1 MVESYRAFCSDSYV
15 NQKLSLKLD
24 LPRGRETVLA
34 LFERLRRE
42 YAQMTQ
48 LRRLGDELEL
58 ESPPGSGPQRWVS
71 IRSSS
76 VRSGVVN
83 PAELSQSYG
92 LHRSLL
98 ELTPYYLSISPLD
111 VEYLELLY
119 GFDLAASGNHDAVV
133 AEALFDGS
141 PLASLLE
148 LGDAEPADCQPLFG
162 MRFKGY
168 DSGADVEAFFEVKTR
183 PQPVRSFIESDREPL
198 SVYLMLRRHGPFAEL
213 EHLAEAHDALRV
225 LGERL
230 VHERVVPTLL
240 APLHGALG
248 SQGV

>member
-24 LPRGRETVLA
+24 LPRGRETVLS

-42 YAQMTQ
+42 YPAMTQ
-48 LRRLGDELEL
+48 LRRVGEELEL
-58 ESPPGSGPQRWVS
+58 ESPAGTTPQRWVS

-83 PAELSQSYG
+83 PPELRQGYG
-92 LHRSLL
+92 LHRTLL

-119 GFDLAASGNHDAVV
+119 GFDLTASGNHDAVV

-148 LGDAEPADCQPLFG
+148 LSDAEPADCQPLFG
-162 MRFKGY
+162 LRFKGY
-168 DSGADVEAFFEVKTR
+168 DRGADVEAFFEVKTR
-183 PQPVRSFIESDREPL
+183 PQPVRSFIENDREPL

-213 EHLAEAHDALRV
+213 EQLAEAHDALRM

-240 APLHGALG
+240 APLYGAMG
-248 SQGV
+248 SSGL